1 VIQDSPHIVAIFGSP
16 RRNGNTAKLLR
27 EAIAGARA
35 AGVRVDEIV
44 LRDLKLSPCME
55 IYSCKQGGECR
66 IRDDFQKV
74 RDLVLACGGLMLA
87 SPIFYYAVS
96 AHTKILMD
104 RFHSVWVQKHWVDK
118 GFRPERSPRRKGL
131 FISAGATQGR
141 KLFEGTLLSVRYF
154 YDTLDMDLW
163 KALLYRGLED
173 ADDVLKHPEYLEDA
187 RRAGKE
193 LAGALIGQAPATH
206 RHSAPTPTL
215 KHDLE

>member
-1 VIQDSPHIVAIFGSP
+1 MIQDSPHVAAIYGSP

-27 EAIAGARA
+27 EAVAGARA
-35 AGVRVDEIV
+35 AGARVDEIV
-44 LRDLKLSPCME
+44 LRDLKMSSCLE
-55 IYSCKQGGECR
+55 IYSCKQDGECR

-74 RDLVLACGGLMLA
+74 RDLVLSCGGLMLA
-87 SPIFYYAVS
+87 SPIFYYTVS

-104 RFHSVWVQKHWVDK
+104 RFHSVWVKKHWVDK
-118 GFRPERSPRRKGL
+118 SSGSERSQRRKGL

-163 KALLYRGLED
+163 KTLLYRGLED
-173 ADDVLKHPEYLEDA
+173 ADDVLNHPEYLDDA
-187 RRAGKE
+187 RRAGEE
-193 LAGALIGQAPATH
+193 LAGALAGCAPAAH
-206 RHSAPTPTL
+206 RQPAADATL

>member
-1 VIQDSPHIVAIFGSP
+1 MIQDSPHIVAIYGSP
-16 RRNGNTAKLLR
+16 RRNGNTAKLMR
-27 EAIAGARA
+27 EAVAGARA
-35 AGVRVDEIV
+35 AGARVDEIV
-44 LRDLKLSPCME
+44 LRDLKLSPCLE

-74 RDLVLACGGLMLA
+74 RDLVLSCGGLMLA
-87 SPIFYYAVS
+87 SPIFYYTVS

-104 RFHSVWVQKHWVDK
+104 RFHSVWVKKHWVDK
-118 GFRPERSPRRKGL
+118 VHGSERSQRRKGL

-173 ADDVLKHPEYLEDA
+173 ADDVLNHPEYLDDA
-187 RRAGKE
+187 RRAGEE
-193 LAGALIGQAPATH
+193 LAGALAGCAPAAH
-206 RHSAPTPTL
+206 RHAAANATL

>member
-1 VIQDSPHIVAIFGSP
+1 MIQDSPHIVAIYGSP

-27 EAIAGARA
+27 EAVAGARA
-35 AGVRVDEIV
+35 AGARVDEIV
-44 LRDLKLSPCME
+44 LRDLKMSPCLE
-55 IYSCKQGGECR
+55 IYSCKQDGECR

-74 RDLVLACGGLMLA
+74 RDLVLSCGGLMLA
-87 SPIFYYAVS
+87 SPIFYYTVS

-104 RFHSVWVQKHWVDK
+104 RFHSVWVKKHWVDK
-118 GFRPERSPRRKGL
+118 GSGPERSQRRKGL

-163 KALLYRGLED
+163 KTLLYRGLED
-173 ADDVLKHPEYLEDA
+173 ADDVLKHPEYLDDA
-187 RRAGKE
+187 RRAGEE
-193 LAGALIGQAPATH
+193 LAGALTGCAPAAQ
-206 RHSAPTPTL
+206 RQPAANATL

>member
-1 VIQDSPHIVAIFGSP
+1 MIQDSPHIVAIYGSP

-27 EAIAGARA
+27 EAIAGART
-35 AGVRVDEIV
+35 AGARVDEIV

-74 RDLVLACGGLMLA
+74 RDLVLAAGGLMLA

-104 RFHSVWVQKHWVDK
+104 RFHSVWVQKHWVHK
-118 GFRPERSPRRKGL
+118 GFQPAPLQRRKGL

-163 KALLYRGLED
+163 KALLFRGLED
-173 ADDVLKHPEYLEDA
+173 ADDVLKHPEYLDDA
-187 RRAGKE
+187 HRAGEK
-193 LAGALIGQAPATH
+193 LAGALIG
-206 RHSAPTPTL
+206 
-215 KHDLE
+215 

>member
-1 VIQDSPHIVAIFGSP
+1 MIQDSAHIVAIYGSP
-16 RRNGNTAKLLR
+16 RRDGNTAKLLR

-35 AGVRVDEIV
+35 AGARVDEIV
-44 LRDLKLSPCME
+44 LRDLKLSPCLE

-66 IRDDFQKV
+66 IRDDFQGV
-74 RDLVLACGGLMLA
+74 RDIVLSCGGLMLA

-104 RFHSVWVQKHWVDK
+104 RFHSVWVKKHWVDQ
-118 GFRPERSPRRKGL
+118 GSEPERSQRRKGM

-154 YDTLDMDLW
+154 YDTLNMDLW

-173 ADDVLKHPEYLEDA
+173 ADDVLNHPEYLDEA
-187 RRAGKE
+187 RRAGEE
-193 LAGALIGQAPATH
+193 LAGALTGCAPATH
-206 RHSAPTPTL
+206 RQSAANATL
-215 KHDLE
+215 KNDLE